1 VSGRPLLLLHGLS
14 ATALALA
21 VLMTIHSSSS
31 GTLLP
36 LLVIGTVAF
45 CLLGP
50 YSYLGGAFALD
61 FGGKRATALAS
72 GLIDGV
78 GYLGAV
84 AAGDSVARVSVAF
97 GWRGVFMALSLVS
110 ALAALG
116 AAWLYW
122 SGHHRH

>member
-1 VSGRPLLLLHGLS
+1 
-14 ATALALA
+14 
-21 VLMTIHSSSS
+21 
-31 GTLLP
+31 
-36 LLVIGTVAF
+36 
-45 CLLGP
+45 
-50 YSYLGGAFALD
+50 LD